1 MTQAPVVLEFD
12 KRRKL
17 KCKHKHIRDAVRASG
32 KSVVEL
38 LNDPFGGWPF
48 LLSALLIPGVAMD
61 EAMSLDKASDLID
74 IFVEK
79 HGSLKGL
86 GTGLSQALAGYL
98 HIEITPSE
106 DEKDEE
112 GNTPN
117 VATPVT
123 PGLSAD

>member
-1 MTQAPVVLEFD
+1 MTQAPVILEFD

-17 KCKHKHIRDAVRASG
+17 KCKHKYIRDAVRTSG

-48 LLSALLIPGVAMD
+48 LLSALLMPGADVN
-61 EAMSLDKASDLID
+61 EGIGIDKASDLID

-79 HGSLKGL
+79 HGSMKPLSDGL
-86 GTGLSQALAGYL
+86 VQALSAYL
-98 HIEITPSE
+98 RIELTPTD

-112 GNTPN
+112 GNLPN
-117 VATPVT
+117 ADSPVM
-123 PGLSAD
+123 PGPSTD